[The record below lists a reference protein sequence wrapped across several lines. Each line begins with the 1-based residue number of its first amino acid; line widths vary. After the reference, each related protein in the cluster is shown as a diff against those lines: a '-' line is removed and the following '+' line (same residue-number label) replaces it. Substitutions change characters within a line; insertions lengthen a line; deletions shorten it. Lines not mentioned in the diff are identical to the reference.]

1 MKQKIVALIE
11 VITELEDL
19 VTIPNPD
26 DTDKKDL
33 DCALRDF
40 IRLYTSLVLD
50 VTKFDFTDIQK
61 MDRRIDD
68 LNKKIEELKN
78 EKK

>member
-19 VTIPNPD
+19 VTIPDPD
-26 DTDKKDL
+26 DRDKKDL

-40 IRLYTSLVLD
+40 SRLFVALTRE
-50 VTKFDFTDIQK
+50 I
-61 MDRRIDD
+61 MDYELKEI
-68 LNKKIEELKN
+68 NKKIEELKN